1 MKVYTKTG
9 DKGLTGLIGGARVS
23 KADARIHLYGD
34 VDELNA
40 NIGLVRAHTG
50 ETHAQ
55 EILLKQVQSRLFDL
69 GSQMACEPAERVK
82 FKLPDIEEAHVSE
95 LEKAID
101 DLTANIPVLKNFVLP
116 AGTVAA
122 AHAHTA
128 RTICRRV
135 ERAFVSFHAQ
145 HPNDLKDVHLRY
157 LNRLSDYL
165 FVLARSLNVNAG
177 VHEEIW
183 KPQLNRLRQTSF

>member
-23 KADARIHLYGD
+23 KSDSRIHLYGD

-50 ETHAQ
+50 EAHAQ
-55 EILLKQVQSRLFDL
+55 ETLLKHIQSRLFDL

-82 FKLPDIEEAHVSE
+82 FNLPDIEEAHVLE

-101 DLTANIPVLKNFVLP
+101 DLTTNLPTLKNFVLP
-116 AGTVAA
+116 AGTIAA
-122 AHAHTA
+122 SHAHVA
-128 RTICRRV
+128 RTVCRRV
-135 ERAFVSFHAQ
+135 EREFVSYHGQ
-145 HPNDLKDVHLRY
+145 NPNDLKDVQLRY

-183 KPQLNRLRQTSF
+183 KP